1 MHKTVRETCTSA
13 LEHLS
18 ILLMR
23 PKLGK
28 EVLNIPCCKGTDK
41 PTDLFHLNVC
51 TDSSFIVHY
60 TNEENCLDTYRR

>member
-1 MHKTVRETCTSA
+1 MHKAVRETCTNA

-23 PKLGK
+23 PKPFK
-28 EVLNIPCCKGTDK
+28 EVLNIPFCKRTDK
-41 PTDLFHLNVC
+41 PAGPFHLNVC

-60 TNEENCLDTYRR
+60 TNEENYLDTNRQ